1 MTKEEQVKLFNE
13 VLEKE
18 AQAILTAQSSISPS
32 EVLEAAFLISDLKG
46 KLLMVAIGKGGYVG
60 QKMSASFAS
69 MGIPSFYIH
78 ATELFHGDFGR
89 IETDDV
95 IILLSHSGET
105 EEVVKA
111 AEVLK
116 ERGNKLIAITKSD
129 KTSLAKLADVSL
141 LYGEFIEADHLNMAP
156 TSSSTVMLAVGDAL
170 MVLVSKMIS
179 YSAKD
184 FKKNHP
190 GGSLGKKEV

>member
-1 MTKEEQVKLFNE
+1 MTKVEQVKLFNE

-32 EVLEAAFLISDLKG
+32 EVLEAAFLISNLKG
-46 KLLMVAIGKGGYVG
+46 KLLIVAIGKGGYVG

-89 IETDDV
+89 IEADDI

-111 AEVLK
+111 AQVLK
-116 ERGNKLIAITKSD
+116 ERGNKLIAITKSN
-129 KTSLAKLADVSL
+129 KTSLAKLVDVSL
-141 LYGEFIEADHLNMAP
+141 LYGQFPEADHINMAP

-170 MVLVSKMIS
+170 MVLVSKLIG
-179 YSAKD
+179 YSAVN

>member
-1 MTKEEQVKLFNE
+1 MTKVEQVKLFNE

-32 EVLEAAFLISDLKG
+32 EVLEAAFLISNLKG
-46 KLLMVAIGKGGYVG
+46 KLLIVAIGKGGYVG

-111 AEVLK
+111 AQVLK
-116 ERGNKLIAITKSD
+116 ERGNKLIAITKSN
-129 KTSLAKLADVSL
+129 KTSLAKLVDVSL

>member
-32 EVLEAAFLISDLKG
+32 EVLEAAFLISNFKG
-46 KLLMVAIGKGGYVG
+46 KLLIVAIGKGGYVG

-89 IETDDV
+89 IEEDDI

-111 AEVLK
+111 AQVLK

-129 KTSLAKLADVSL
+129 KTSLAKLVDVSL
-141 LYGEFIEADHLNMAP
+141 LYGQFPEADHINMAP

-170 MVLVSKMIS
+170 MVLVSKLIG
-179 YSAKD
+179 YSAVN

>member
-32 EVLEAAFLISDLKG
+32 EVLEAAFLISNLKG

-89 IETDDV
+89 IEADDI

-111 AEVLK
+111 AQVLK

-141 LYGEFIEADHLNMAP
+141 LYGQFPEADHINMAP

-170 MVLVSKMIS
+170 MVLVSKLIG
-179 YSAKD
+179 YSAVN